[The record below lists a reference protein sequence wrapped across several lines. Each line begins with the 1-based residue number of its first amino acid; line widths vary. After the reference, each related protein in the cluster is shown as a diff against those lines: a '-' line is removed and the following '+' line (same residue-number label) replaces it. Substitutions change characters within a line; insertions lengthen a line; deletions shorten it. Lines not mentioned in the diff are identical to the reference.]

1 VNKLIKHVQFLL
13 SAMLGFYAFSA
24 SCNTNINPPQRVT
37 LGIFHSPPYSYVD
50 NTSRPSGL
58 LIEVLDMMAEELNF
72 SLQIIPCPFTR
83 CLKMVKE
90 GKVDVLGEL
99 IYTPERAKD
108 FDFLRP
114 AYMVLHSSFVFY
126 ALNNSNLTVQNY
138 AELADKRIAVM
149 RGAAYFSKFDNDPML
164 QKVEVDTER
173 IVVEMLLKGR
183 VDLAISVEVTADQR
197 MGILNQP
204 SGLLK
209 KLEYRYTDEI
219 MGHVV
224 ISKQFAATPLADKFQ
239 ATYKKLAEQGK
250 FDDILKS
257 YHLPPIRLAAK

>member
-1 VNKLIKHVQFLL
+1 MKKFIKYAQLCL
-13 SAMLGFYAFSA
+13 SVALGFYALSTHGQA
-24 SCNTNINPPQRVT
+24 QSIQRVT

-50 NTSRPSGL
+50 NNSRPSGL
-58 LIEVLDMMAEELNF
+58 LIDILDIMASELDF
-72 SLQIIPCPFTR
+72 ALQIIPCPFPR

-99 IYTPERAKD
+99 INTPERAKD

-126 ALNNSNLTVQNY
+126 TLNSSDISVQAY
-138 AELADKRIAVM
+138 SELMDKRIAVM
-149 RGAAYFSKFDNDPML
+149 RGAAYFAQFDNDPL
-164 QKVEVDTER
+164 LKKVEVDTER
-173 IVVEMLLKGR
+173 TVVEMLLKGR

-204 SGLLK
+204 SGRLK

-219 MGHVV
+219 MGHIV
-224 ISKQFAATPLADKFQ
+224 ISKQFAATPLAEQFRE
-239 ATYKKLAEQGK
+239 TYKKLVEQGK
-250 FDDILKS
+250 FDAILKN
-257 YHLPPIRLAAK
+257 YHLPAISLPIG

>member
-1 VNKLIKHVQFLL
+1 MKKAIKHVQLIL
-13 SAMLGFYAFSA
+13 SAMLGLYALSA
-24 SCNTNINPPQRVT
+24 SAQDNPASRVT

-50 NTSRPSGL
+50 NTTRPNGL
-58 LIEVLDMMAEELNF
+58 LIEVLDMMAAELDF

-99 IYTPERAKD
+99 IDTPERAED

-126 ALNNSNLTVQNY
+126 ALNNSNISVQNY
-138 AELADKRIAVM
+138 EELVDKRIAVM

-164 QKVEVDTER
+164 NKVEVDTER

-204 SGLLK
+204 SARLK

-224 ISKQFAATPLADKFQ
+224 ISKQFAQTSLADKFK
-239 ATYKKLAEQGK
+239 ATYKRLAEEGK
-250 FDDILKS
+250 FDEILKR
-257 YHLPPIRLAAK
+257 YHLPAIRSKTN